1 RVPLILG
8 QNFLTKTRA
17 SRAHPDGYASAAPT
31 SPVCHQYRREL
42 EAFPSN
48 FLLYSWKNLR
58 VFRVPTSPSSR
69 SEISQILRKVH
80 QSPHESI
87 EVFSSNL
94 LANETLYQLSYDPIQ
109 SPE

>member
-1 RVPLILG
+1 VPT
-8 QNFLTKTRA
+8 QMAMRA
-17 SRAHPDGYASAAPT
+17 PLLP
-31 SPVCHQYRREL
+31 PVCCQYRSEL

-48 FLLYSWKNLR
+48 SLLYSWKNLG
-58 VFRVPTSPSSR
+58 VFPVPTSPSSR

-80 QSPHESI
+80 QSPHEAI

-109 SPE
+109 FQYSMLR